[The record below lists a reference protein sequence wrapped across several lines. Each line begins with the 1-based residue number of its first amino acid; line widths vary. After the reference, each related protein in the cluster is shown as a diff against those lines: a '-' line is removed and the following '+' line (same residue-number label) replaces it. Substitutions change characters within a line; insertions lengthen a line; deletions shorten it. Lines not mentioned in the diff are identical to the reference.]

1 MPAHLPPATADP
13 ELVIGLGALI
23 ALCLLVDLE
32 LFARG
37 REPRF
42 RESVA
47 WSVGWLLFSLLAAI
61 PFALVEGTDAAIN
74 YTTVYLIERT
84 LSLDNLFVFLL
95 LFAYFAVPQA
105 LRPRLLFWGIV
116 VALVLRGAAIL
127 GGVALLE
134 RFHFVVYVMGVAL
147 LVLSWRM
154 YKGVEEG
161 ADPHGNLAVRL
172 TRRLFPVTHG
182 YEGRHWFKRTGG
194 RLHVTPLFLCLV
206 SFAFADIA
214 FAIDSIPAAFAIT
227 TDAAVIWAANAF
239 ALLGLRALFVLVEGL
254 VRRFRYLDATIAFVL
269 GIVALKLLLSDVVH
283 VSAPASLAIVVVAF
297 AAGIAASLL
306 ADRRDPEGAAA
317 RGRSSGLQDA
327 AARGRAEAGTRP

>member
-1 MPAHLPPATADP
+1 MPAPLAPATAGP
-13 ELVIGLGALI
+13 ELVLGLGALI
-23 ALCLLVDLE
+23 ALCLLVDLK

-37 REPRF
+37 REPRV
-42 RESVA
+42 RESVF
-47 WSVGWLLFSLLAAI
+47 WSIGWLVFSLLAAI
-61 PFALVEGTDAAIN
+61 PFAIVEGTDAAIN

-95 LFAYFAVPQA
+95 LFGYFAVPQA

-116 VALVLRGAAIL
+116 VALALRGAAIL

-134 RFHFVVYVMGVAL
+134 RFHFIVYVLGVAL
-147 LVLSWRM
+147 LVLAWRM
-154 YKGVEEG
+154 YRGVEEG
-161 ADPHGNLAVRL
+161 VDPHGNLFVRI
-172 TRRLFPVTHG
+172 TRRLFPVTPG
-182 YEGRHWFKRTGG
+182 FEGDHWFVRAGG

-269 GIVALKLLLSDVVH
+269 ATVAVKLLLSDVVH
-283 VSAPASLAIVVVAF
+283 VSAPASLAVVVVAF
-297 AAGIAASLL
+297 AAGIAASML
-306 ADRRDPEGAAA
+306 ADRRDPDGAADRA
-317 RGRSSGLQDA
+317 RSEGVEDA
-327 AARGRAEAGTRP
+327 ARRRAEAGTAP

>member
-1 MPAHLPPATADP
+1 MIAPPATASAGP
-13 ELVIGLGALI
+13 ELVLGLGALL
-23 ALCLLVDLE
+23 AACLAVDLK

-47 WSVGWLLFSLLAAI
+47 WSAGWLVFSLLAAI
-61 PFALVEGTDAAIN
+61 PLALAGGTDAAIN

-95 LFAYFAVPQA
+95 LFAWFGVPQA
-105 LRPRLLFWGIV
+105 QRPRLLFWGIV
-116 VALVLRGAAIL
+116 VALALRGAAIL

-134 RFHFVVYVMGVAL
+134 RFHFVVYLLGAAL
-147 LVLSWRM
+147 LILAWRM
-154 YKGVEEG
+154 YRGVEEG
-161 ADPHGNLAVRL
+161 VDPHGNLFVRI
-172 TRRLFPVTHG
+172 TRRAFPVTDG
-182 YEGRHWFKRTGG
+182 FRGGHWFVRTGG
-194 RLHVTPLFLCLV
+194 TLHVTPLFLCLV

-239 ALLGLRALFVLVEGL
+239 ALLGLRALFVLVEEL
-254 VRRFRYLDATIAFVL
+254 VRRFRYLDATIALVL
-269 GIVALKLLLSDVVH
+269 ATVALKLLLSDVVH

-297 AAGIAASLL
+297 ATGIALSLL
-306 ADRRDPEGAAA
+306 ADRRDPAGAAA
-317 RGRSSGLQDA
+317 TRSRADPGGGRPRASRDA
-327 AARGRAEAGTRP
+327 P